1 MTARLMP
8 QTGNLSSIAGLT
20 VGFCYQFATFKTVK
34 IEKVQ

>member
-8 QTGNLSSIAGLT
+8 QTGYLSSIAGLT
-20 VGFCYQFATFKTVK
+20 AGYCYQFATLKTVK